1 MDAGDSEMRHVSG
14 SKQENVQRGTRMARA
29 RSAREGFAFA
39 GPHWQDLRVIV
50 GRYLPDAEPLRRLV
64 PLLLAGFAAAAAIGF
79 AVQLMHGKRAAFET
93 AQHRLELIADSAAA
107 NLKDKT
113 LKPDSDWQ
121 KALAESLPRGAAVE
135 GRTILLA
142 DAESGIRARA
152 PLDGAPSGDLL
163 TILGPQ
169 QPLTTFGAEAGVL
182 RLTLLDGTDALV
194 TVRNVRD
201 AQLAFIQPVEAAL
214 ADWRQGAR
222 IEITL
227 LVLTGLVLVLLA
239 GGLWYLAPTSA
250 RVESRPL
257 AMELTEALPG
267 CGVWRWNLARGHVH
281 WSMPMYRLLG
291 LQPEDKAMAFGV
303 IARALHPEDD
313 LRGEIDRHLREG
325 ASAFDRCFR
334 LRHAAGH
341 WVNFRLRGQITR
353 GLHDREPVLTGMAV
367 IADHDVVLG
376 SADENAR
383 LRDAVETISE
393 AFVLWDK
400 DNRLVMCNSKYQQF
414 HGLSDDTVRPGSP
427 YDEVIAAASEPI
439 VSKRVA
445 VAGSNDDDSR
455 TYEAQIEDGRWLH
468 INERRTRD
476 GGYVSV
482 GTDITVL
489 KASQQRLADSEQQ
502 LRASVAELR
511 VSRRELEQQKQQLVD
526 LAEKYALEKNRAE
539 AANRAKS
546 EFLANISH
554 ELRTPLNA
562 VIGFSEVMQQ
572 GLFGP
577 IGHPKYQEYARD
589 ILASGGYLLE
599 VINDIL
605 DMSKIEAGR
614 MSLDVGRVD
623 LADIVADSMKV
634 VSQAAAERNITLARH
649 GPQHLPLEADR
660 RALKQVF
667 LNLLSNAVKFTR
679 DGGSVDVHLSRSRG
693 YVKIAIRD
701 TGIGIAEADIAKLGR
716 PFEQVENQFSKSH
729 QGSGLGLAI
738 SRALVELHGGTLRI
752 MSRESQGTT
761 VTCMLPLRPV
771 IAAEEPKLAASA

>member
-1 MDAGDSEMRHVSG
+1 
-14 SKQENVQRGTRMARA
+14 MAQA

-39 GPHWQDLRVIV
+39 APHWQDLRAIV
-50 GRYLPDAEPLRRLV
+50 GRHLPDAERLRRLV
-64 PLLLAGFAAAAAIGF
+64 PLLLASFAAIALIGF
-79 AVQLMHGKRAAFET
+79 AVQLSQGK
-93 AQHRLELIADSAAA
+93 SAALEA
-107 NLKDKT
+107 ARHQLALVADNTSSNLKDKT
-113 LKPDSDWQ
+113 LSSSTSWQ
-121 KALAESLPRGAAVE
+121 GALAASLPKGATAA
-135 GRTILLA
+135 GRTALLA
-142 DAESGIRARA
+142 DAEGAIQARA
-152 PLDGAPSGDLL
+152 PLDGSRSGNLL

-182 RLTLLDGTDALV
+182 RITLLDGTDAIV
-194 TVRNVRD
+194 TVRNVPQTD
-201 AQLAFIQPVEAAL
+201 AQLAFVQPVGAAL
-214 ADWRQGAR
+214 ADWQRGATL
-222 IEITL
+222 EITL

-239 GGLWYLAPTSA
+239 GGLWYLTPTA
-250 RVESRPL
+250 GREDAGALTR
-257 AMELTEALPG
+257 ELTEALPG

-281 WSMPMYRLLG
+281 WSAPMYRLLG
-291 LQPEDKAMAFGV
+291 LEPRDKAMAFRV
-303 IARALHPEDD
+303 ISQALHPEDD

-325 ASAFDRCFR
+325 TSLFDGCFR
-334 LRHAAGH
+334 LRHADGH
-341 WVNFRLRGQITR
+341 WVGLRLRGHITR
-353 GLHDREPVLTGMAV
+353 GLSDREPCLTGVAV
-367 IADHDVVLG
+367 IADHEVTPG
-376 SADENAR
+376 STDENAR

-393 AFVLWDK
+393 AFVLWDR

-414 HGLSDDTVRPGSP
+414 HGLPDDTVRPGSP
-427 YDEVIAAASEPI
+427 YDEVIASASEPI

-445 VAGSNDDDSR
+445 VAGTDDDDTR

-489 KASQQRLADSEQQ
+489 KESQQRLADSEQQ

-511 VSRRELEQQKQQLVD
+511 LSRRELEQQKQQLVD

-572 GLFGP
+572 ALFGP
-577 IGHPKYQEYARD
+577 LGHPKYQEYARD
-589 ILASGGYLLE
+589 IYASGAYLLE

-614 MSLDVGRVD
+614 MSLDAGSVD
-623 LADIVADSMKV
+623 LADILEDSMKV
-634 VSQAAAERNITLARH
+634 VSQAAAERNIALARH
-649 GPQHLPLEADR
+649 GPQRLMLEADR

-693 YVKIAIRD
+693 HVKIAIKD
-701 TGIGIAEADIAKLGR
+701 TGIGIPEPDITKLGR

-738 SRALVELHGGTLRI
+738 SRALVELHGGALRI
-752 MSRESQGTT
+752 TSREGQGTT
-761 VTCMLPLRPV
+761 VTCKLPVRSAM
-771 IAAEEPKLAASA
+771 AADERVLAATA

>member
-1 MDAGDSEMRHVSG
+1 
-14 SKQENVQRGTRMARA
+14 
-29 RSAREGFAFA
+29 
-39 GPHWQDLRVIV
+39 
-50 GRYLPDAEPLRRLV
+50 
-64 PLLLAGFAAAAAIGF
+64 LLAGFVAVAVLGF
-79 AVQLMHGKRAAFET
+79 AAELISGKRAAFAE
-93 AQHRLELIADSAAA
+93 AEYRIDLIADGTAA
-107 NLKDKT
+107 NLTDKQ

-121 KALAESLPRGAAVE
+121 KALADSLPKRALGMDRV
-135 GRTILLA
+135 ILLA
-142 DAESGIRARA
+142 DAEGNIEARA
-152 PLDGAPSGDLL
+152 PLDGAAKGDLL
-163 TILGPQ
+163 TVLGPS

-182 RLTLLDGTDALV
+182 RLTLFDGTDALV
-194 TVRNVRD
+194 AVRNVGD
-201 AQLAFIQPVEAAL
+201 SQLAFIQPIHAAL

-222 IEITL
+222 LEITL
-227 LVLTGLVLVLLA
+227 LVLTGLVLALLA
-239 GGLWYLAPTSA
+239 GGLWSLAPALA
-250 RVESRPL
+250 RRESGSL
-257 AMELTEALPG
+257 ASELAKSIPG

-281 WSMPMYRLLG
+281 WSAPMYRLLG
-291 LQPEDKAMAFGV
+291 LDPNDKAMAFGAV
-303 IARALHPEDD
+303 ARTLHPEDD
-313 LRGEIDRHLREG
+313 LRGEVDRHLREG
-325 ASAFDRCFR
+325 LSHFDRSFR

-341 WVNFRLRGQITR
+341 WVTVRLRGEIAR
-353 GLHDREPVLTGMAV
+353 GPDREPYLTGIAV
-367 IADHDVVLG
+367 VPESADTAVPVG

-393 AFVLWDK
+393 AFVLWDRE
-400 DNRLVMCNSKYQQF
+400 NRLVMCNSKYQQF
-414 HGLSDDTVRPGSP
+414 HGLSDDMIRPGSP

-439 VSKRVA
+439 VSKRVSMT
-445 VAGSNDDDSR
+445 GSDDDDSR

-482 GTDITVL
+482 GTDVTVL
-489 KASQQRLADSEQQ
+489 KQSQQRLADSEQQ
-502 LRASVAELR
+502 LRASVAELKL
-511 VSRRELEQQKQQLVD
+511 SRRELEQQKQQLVD

-562 VIGFSEVMQQ
+562 VIGFSEVMTQS
-572 GLFGP
+572 LFGP
-577 IGHPKYQEYARD
+577 VGHPKYQEYARD
-589 ILASGGYLLE
+589 ILASGNYLLE

-614 MSLDVGRVD
+614 MSLDVDRVD

-634 VSQAAAERNITLARH
+634 VSQAAAERNITLSRH

-679 DGGSVDVHLSRSRG
+679 DGGSVDVHLARARG

-752 MSRESQGTT
+752 TSREGQGTT
-761 VTCMLPLRPV
+761 VTCMLPLEPV
-771 IAAEEPKLAASA
+771 IADKAPELAASA

>member
-1 MDAGDSEMRHVSG
+1 
-14 SKQENVQRGTRMARA
+14 MARA
-29 RSAREGFAFA
+29 RSAREGFGVA
-39 GPHWQDLRVIV
+39 GPHWQDLSALA
-50 GRYLPDAEPLRRLV
+50 GRYFPDTKQLRRLV
-64 PLLLAGFAAAAAIGF
+64 PVLLAGFAAVATLGF
-79 AVQLMHGKRAAFET
+79 AVQLTNGARAAFE
-93 AQHRLELIADSAAA
+93 AASARLELIADNTAS
-107 NLKDKT
+107 NLADKT

-121 KALAESLPRGAAVE
+121 KALADGMPKGALAE
-135 GRTILLA
+135 DRTILLA
-142 DAESGIRARA
+142 NADGDVQARA
-152 PLDGAPSGDLL
+152 PLEGTTSGSLL
-163 TILGPQ
+163 SILGPQ

-182 RLTLLDGTDALV
+182 QLALPDGTDALV
-194 TVRNVRD
+194 TVRNVSD
-201 AQLAFIQPVEAAL
+201 GQLAFVQPVDQAL
-214 ADWRQGAR
+214 ADWRRDANL
-222 IEITL
+222 EITL
-227 LVLTGLVLVLLA
+227 LVLGGLVLALLA
-239 GGLWYLAPTSA
+239 GGLWYLAPGAA
-250 RVESRPL
+250 RREGGTMNREL
-257 AMELTEALPG
+257 AEALPG
-267 CGVWRWNLARGHVH
+267 SGIWRWNLARGHVH
-281 WSMPMYRLLG
+281 WSAPMYRLLG
-291 LQPEDKAMAFGV
+291 LTPSEKAMAFGA
-303 IARALHPEDD
+303 IARVLHPEDD
-313 LRGEIDRHLREG
+313 LRGEIDRHLRDG
-325 ASAFDRCFR
+325 ASHFDRCFR
-334 LRHAAGH
+334 LRHADGH
-341 WVNFRLRGQITR
+341 WVGLRLRGQITR
-353 GLHDREPVLTGMAV
+353 GQHGREPWLTGIAA
-367 IADHDVVLG
+367 IADQTVTPG

-414 HGLSDDTVRPGSP
+414 HGLSDDIVRPGSP
-427 YDEVIAAASEPI
+427 YDEVITAASEPT

-445 VAGSNDDDSR
+445 VTGSDDDDSR

-489 KASQQRLADSEQQ
+489 KQSQQRLADSEQQ

-511 VSRRELEQQKQQLVD
+511 LSRRELEQQKQQLVD

-572 GLFGP
+572 SLFGP
-577 IGHPKYQEYARD
+577 LGHPKYQEYARD
-589 ILASGGYLLE
+589 ILASGNYLLE

-614 MSLDVGRVD
+614 MSLDVGHVD
-623 LADIVADSMKV
+623 LGDIVADSMKV
-634 VSQAAAERNITLARH
+634 VGQAAAERNIALARH

-693 YVKIAIRD
+693 YVKIAIKD

-752 MSRESQGTT
+752 TSREGQGTT
-761 VTCMLPLRPV
+761 VTCTLPMRPV
-771 IAAEEPKLAASA
+771 ISEEEPKLAASA